1 MKIIQYG
8 KENSKTVVLI
18 RPLYAADDYFD
29 KVIPYLSG
37 KYHIVV
43 PMLTDHDDGDA
54 EGEFHSIAE
63 TAVLIELW
71 LANRGYPE
79 VRCVYGSSVGAA
91 AALHM
96 LSDGRI
102 RIYSAVTDGRLAPE
116 TLPAPLV
123 TARDIISSPSA
134 VISGLRGKDERHDGR
149 SIRNIRNTSRALGG
163 QEIKDETC
171 YSSAKVIYM
180 FSEEDKSRRIKDI
193 RYLKQQFPGVRFMR
207 LGNSS
212 DPALEEPRRL
222 ASVIERACSS
232 ASYPTKK
239 GS

>member
-18 RPLYAADDYFD
+18 RPQYAADDYFD

-43 PMLTDHDDGDA
+43 PMLPVYDGDPA
-54 EGEFHSIAE
+54 GEFCSIAE
-63 TAVLIELW
+63 TAALIELW
-71 LANRGYPE
+71 LADRGYPD

-116 TLPAPLV
+116 TLPAPIV
-123 TARDIISSPSA
+123 TAKDIISSPSA

-163 QEIKDETC
+163 QGIKDGTDL
-171 YSSAKVIYM
+171 SSARVIYM

-193 RYLKQQFPGVRFMR
+193 RYLKQKFPSVRFMR
-207 LGNSS
+207 LENSS
-212 DPALEEPRRL
+212 DPALHEPRRL
-222 ASVIERACSS
+222 ASVIERACSA
-232 ASYPTKK
+232 ASYKK
-239 GS
+239 

>member
-71 LANRGYPE
+71 LANRGYPD

-134 VISGLRGKDERHDGR
+134 VISGLRGEDERHDGR

-163 QEIKDETC
+163 QEIKDEAGN
-171 YSSAKVIYM
+171 SSARVIYM
-180 FSEEDKSRRIKDI
+180 FSEEDKSRRIRDI

-207 LGNSS
+207 LENSS
-212 DPALEEPRRL
+212 DPALHEPRRL
-222 ASVIERACSS
+222 ASVIERACVSERN
-232 ASYPTKK
+232 KK
-239 GS
+239 E

>member
-8 KENSKTVVLI
+8 KENNETVVLI
-18 RPLYAADDYFD
+18 RPLYAADDYFE

-43 PMLTDHDDGDA
+43 PMLPDYDDSDTA
-54 EGEFHSIAE
+54 GEFHSIAE

-71 LANRGYPE
+71 LADRGYPE

-96 LSDGRI
+96 LSAGRI

-116 TLPAPLV
+116 TLPAPLGM
-123 TARDIISSPSA
+123 AKDIISSPLA
-134 VISGLRGKDERHDGR
+134 VISGLLGTDERYDGK

-163 QEIKDETC
+163 QGIKDDTDR
-171 YSSAKVIYM
+171 SSARVIYM
-180 FSEEDKSRRIKDI
+180 FSEEDRSRRIRDI
-193 RYLKQQFPGVRFMR
+193 RYLKQKFPAVRFMR
-207 LGNSS
+207 LKNSS
-212 DPALEEPRRL
+212 DPALNEPRRL
-222 ASVIERACSS
+222 ASVIDRACSA
-232 ASYPTKK
+232 ASYKK
-239 GS
+239 